1 MFIVAIVICNYR
13 KSIIRAQYY
22 VIYARS
28 IQKRNSCAI
37 TKTEEE
43 YEKK

>member
-22 VIYARS
+22 VFFQFK
-28 IQKRNSCAI
+28 QKLVRDNKDRRI
-37 TKTEEE
+37 
-43 YEKK
+43 

>member
-22 VIYARS
+22 VFMHV
-28 IQKRNSCAI
+28 QFQRNSCAI
-37 TKTEEE
+37 IRTEE
-43 YEKK
+43 YEKKK